1 MTPAR
6 LWNMLDDLLDDMK
19 VQAMA
24 TLIVGKDFDES

>member
-6 LWNMLDDLLDDMK
+6 LWNMLDDMK